1 MISSGEFYKILSANG
16 INFFTGVPDSLLKDF
31 CSYISDNI
39 PEDRHI
45 INSNEGSAVALASG
59 HYLATGKPS
68 LVYMQNS
75 GLGNSV
81 NPLLSLADNEVY
93 GIPMLLLIGWR
104 GEPGK
109 KDEPQHIKQ
118 GRVLTGMLE
127 AMEIPFEKINGM
139 TVRIDELV
147 ENVCRKIINSNQ
159 PHALLVSSGTFS
171 EYISNFSLK
180 SEESNKYPLQ
190 REEAVKIIL
199 NNLTDDE
206 IIVSTTGMISR
217 EVFEYR
223 KNNNQGHE
231 KDFLTVGS
239 MGHCS
244 QIALGI
250 SLIKKDR
257 QVFILDGDGA
267 VIMHMGSLAVT
278 ADKGGENFK
287 HIILNNGA
295 HDSVGG
301 QPTLAFKINLSKI
314 AESCG
319 YRQVITAQTSE
330 EIKEKIL
337 ELKKCKGPS
346 LLEIKISKGFTN
358 IPGRP
363 DISPA
368 DNKKNFIKYL
378 S

>member
-1 MISSGEFYKILSANG
+1 MISPGDFYKILSSNG
-16 INFFTGVPDSLLKDF
+16 INFFTGVPDSLLKNF
-31 CSYISDNI
+31 CSYISDNV
-39 PEDRHI
+39 PEDCHI

-59 HYLATGKPS
+59 HYLATGKPT

-81 NPLLSLADNEVY
+81 NPLLSLADKEVY
-93 GIPMLLLIGWR
+93 GIPILLMIGWR

-118 GRVLTGMLE
+118 GRVLTEMLE
-127 AMEIPFEKINGM
+127 AMEIPYEIIDGN
-139 TVRIDELV
+139 TVRV
-147 ENVCRKIINSNQ
+147 EALIGRICKEMLNTNQ
-159 PHALLVSSGTFS
+159 PHALIVSSDTFS
-171 EYISNFSLK
+171 EYKMK
-180 SEESNKYPLQ
+180 SEPMQDYPMQ

-199 NNLTDDE
+199 DNLTGNE

-250 SLIKKDR
+250 SLCKKDR
-257 QVFILDGDGA
+257 QVFVIDGDGA

-278 ADKGGENFK
+278 ADNGGGNFK
-287 HIILNNGA
+287 HIIINNGA

-301 QPTLAFKINLSKI
+301 QPTLALKIKLSKI

-319 YRQVITAQTSE
+319 YRHVMTAQTSE
-330 EIKEKIL
+330 ELKEKML
-337 ELKKCKGPS
+337 ELKKCNGPS
-346 LLEIKISKGFTN
+346 LLEIKIRKGFTN

-368 DNKKNFIKYL
+368 DNKINLIKYL